1 MLIYIYED
9 MGDLQVKS
17 KVVSFLFD
25 QWTYSVLCISAPTRH
40 ELRLRNYDCVS
51 ASLLIMIR

>member
-1 MLIYIYED
+1 MLMYIYED

-17 KVVSFLFD
+17 KVVFFLFD
-25 QWTYSVLCISAPTRH
+25 QWTYNVQCISAPTRH

-51 ASLLIMIR
+51 AS